1 MTVTR
6 ASITHQ
12 VTETLKQWI
21 RDRELSPEDWIRQE
35 EVARR
40 LGVSRVP
47 VREALTAL
55 AADGLVEIVPH
66 RGVRV
71 TRLTWRRFVEATVLR
86 SIAESTCC
94 RFVVERATHEGIA
107 ELEDVLEAMLA
118 LERESSTP
126 GIDAQL
132 VDEAFRLNWHFHMSL
147 FRLSQFH
154 QLSEHVERL
163 WHGTA
168 AYRHVFLGAE
178 RVISRDL
185 QNEHMAMLSAI
196 KGRDAEELVALHT
209 QHRMRMFNHLRIH
222 VFAEESQNDSC
233 DWLLPALWS
242 EVVWSGGRGV
252 AQAFGS
258 VGNADEHR

>member
-12 VTETLKQWI
+12 VTEILKQWI
-21 RDRELSPEDWIRQE
+21 RDRELSPDDWIRQE
-35 EVARR
+35 DVARR

-55 AADGLVEIVPH
+55 AANGLVEIVPH

-71 TRLTWRRFVEATVLR
+71 TRLTWQRFVEATVLR
-86 SIAESTCC
+86 SIAESACC
-94 RFVVERATHEGIA
+94 RFVVERATEEGIA
-107 ELEDVLEAMLA
+107 ELEDALQAMLT
-118 LERESSTP
+118 LERESSVP
-126 GIDAQL
+126 GNADSLA
-132 VDEAFRLNWHFHMSL
+132 DEAFQMNWHFHMSL
-147 FRLSQFH
+147 FRLSQFQ
-154 QLSEHVERL
+154 QLSEQVERL

-185 QNEHMAMLSAI
+185 QKEHMAMLSAI
-196 KGRDAEELVALHT
+196 KARDAEELVALHT

-233 DWLLPALWS
+233 DWLMPALWS
-242 EVVWSGGRGV
+242 DVTWSVGAAV
-252 AQAFGS
+252 PQAVGS
-258 VGNADEHR
+258 V